1 MAWNTASPRHGQS
14 CIFTAPASIGP
25 LGVQKIGKRALY
37 PRIIPIPHAAK
48 HIGRQRGMA
57 GIQPARGRSF
67 DPSVLTPGVK
77 YQLCHGFKRLVLR
90 CHAQLHQVQRA
101 FQRGKR
107 RSLEQLSVRRG
118 PPVRTLVVT
127 VGENDR
133 HVCGGALRNCHGL
146 SVPFAVMF
154 RALAAH
160 ATSGRRA
167 ACRRLS
173 KRGKEE
179 SALQK
184 RPPKPRPDAKR
195 LCDLAHMADEPQ
207 STDVLGSYTGTAQDG
222 EHPVQDADDL

>member
-1 MAWNTASPRHGQS
+1 
-14 CIFTAPASIGP
+14 
-25 LGVQKIGKRALY
+25 
-37 PRIIPIPHAAK
+37 
-48 HIGRQRGMA
+48 
-57 GIQPARGRSF
+57 
-67 DPSVLTPGVK
+67 
-77 YQLCHGFKRLVLR
+77 
-90 CHAQLHQVQRA
+90 
-101 FQRGKR
+101 
-107 RSLEQLSVRRG
+107 
-118 PPVRTLVVT
+118 
-127 VGENDR
+127 
-133 HVCGGALRNCHGL
+133 
-146 SVPFAVMF
+146 MF
-154 RALAAH
+154 RALAVH

>member
-1 MAWNTASPRHGQS
+1 
-14 CIFTAPASIGP
+14 
-25 LGVQKIGKRALY
+25 
-37 PRIIPIPHAAK
+37 
-48 HIGRQRGMA
+48 
-57 GIQPARGRSF
+57 
-67 DPSVLTPGVK
+67 
-77 YQLCHGFKRLVLR
+77 
-90 CHAQLHQVQRA
+90 
-101 FQRGKR
+101 
-107 RSLEQLSVRRG
+107 
-118 PPVRTLVVT
+118 
-127 VGENDR
+127 
-133 HVCGGALRNCHGL
+133 
-146 SVPFAVMF
+146 MF

-179 SALQK
+179 SAMQK

>member
-1 MAWNTASPRHGQS
+1 
-14 CIFTAPASIGP
+14 
-25 LGVQKIGKRALY
+25 
-37 PRIIPIPHAAK
+37 
-48 HIGRQRGMA
+48 
-57 GIQPARGRSF
+57 
-67 DPSVLTPGVK
+67 
-77 YQLCHGFKRLVLR
+77 
-90 CHAQLHQVQRA
+90 
-101 FQRGKR
+101 
-107 RSLEQLSVRRG
+107 
-118 PPVRTLVVT
+118 
-127 VGENDR
+127 
-133 HVCGGALRNCHGL
+133 
-146 SVPFAVMF
+146 MF

-173 KRGKEE
+173 KRGKKEE